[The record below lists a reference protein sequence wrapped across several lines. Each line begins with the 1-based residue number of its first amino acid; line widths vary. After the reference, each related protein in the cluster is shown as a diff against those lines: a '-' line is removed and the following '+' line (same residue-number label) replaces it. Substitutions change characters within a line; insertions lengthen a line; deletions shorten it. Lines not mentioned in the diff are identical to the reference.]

1 MVVTNYLKITLH
13 YKFYRFFGK
22 VKPAIVQKTQNIDY
36 HMIEKFSQMEMLLNI
51 QIKIIFN

>member
-22 VKPAIVQKTQNIDY
+22 VKPTIVQKTRNIDY
-36 HMIEKFSQMEMLLNI
+36 HMIEKFSQMEMVFNI
-51 QIKIIFN
+51 QIKIIFY